1 MPKKLYLNLML
12 GAVSIAFL
20 WGCAGF
26 QPALNQKYFSS
37 SAPEAPNSR
46 IELTQEVVD
55 TISMASFQFSVANA
69 SIHWVANDNLIL
81 RVGVWGTDGHYA
93 TYLIIPSS
101 GKMKKLQG
109 AEEKRILKK
118 IDERIDIA
126 TNETTFMKVIRT
138 INYYLFYRGKK
149 TPYVG
154 RVKDGNQQVD
164 IVLKVDTKGSQKC
177 KIKGKIKN
185 KSNGISIPVKWS
197 SNTHGYNYESSVKS
211 LFRDFRISPDGRYY
225 VMGAA
230 YVGGPYLYD
239 SYMKR
244 KSKPDWLMRYY
255 KHHAITVDPAW
266 KHIALLRSENSL
278 MQNDNRYWIEIHD
291 FSIAGM

>member
-1 MPKKLYLNLML
+1 ML
-12 GAVSIAFL
+12 SAVLIAFL

-55 TISMASFQFSVANA
+55 TISMASVQGLATNA
-69 SIHWVANDNLIL
+69 RVHWVANDNLIL
-81 RVGVWGTDGHYA
+81 RVGVWGKEGHFA
-93 TYLIIPSS
+93 TYSIIPSS
-101 GKMKKLQG
+101 GKIKKLEG
-109 AEEKRILKK
+109 AEEKCILKK

-126 TNETTFMKVIRT
+126 TNETMFMKVIGA
-138 INYYLFYRGKK
+138 ISYYLLYRGKK
-149 TPYVG
+149 KPYVG
-154 RVKDGNQQVD
+154 SVKDGNQQVD
-164 IVLKVDTKGSQKC
+164 IVLKVDTKGFQKC

-197 SNTHGYNYESSVKS
+197 SNKHGYNYENSVKN

-230 YVGGPYLYD
+230 DLGGPYLYD
-239 SYMKR
+239 SYRKR
-244 KSKPDWLMRYY
+244 KCKPDWLIRHYQ
-255 KHHAITVDPAW
+255 HHAITVDPAW

-278 MQNDNRYWIEIHD
+278 LQEDNRYWIEIHE
-291 FSIAGM
+291 FSIVGM